1 MKHGGIIAAKRIKR
15 EKKLRSKAFG
25 NDKYH
30 ADQLPNLSSNL
41 FLIKSPMKSRP
52 LSQYTDLT
60 KNEFFFLFITSAG
73 RTCVLVFIN
82 QLLQKIGG
90 QSYIKYLKKNRN

>member
-1 MKHGGIIAAKRIKR
+1 MK
-15 EKKLRSKAFG
+15 F
-25 NDKYH
+25 
-30 ADQLPNLSSNL
+30 
-41 FLIKSPMKSRP
+41 RP
-52 LSQYTDLT
+52 LSQYTALT

-90 QSYIKYLKKNRN
+90 QSYIKYFKKIEIERILVTAIMQSKL